1 MIDPTVR
8 EPSRRDHR
16 VRFITLACSAALLAA
31 STPSVFAQT
40 PAAPANAAPEADQTV
55 NLPQFEI
62 TEKPANPYQ
71 SQQAL
76 SSSRV
81 AMQIQDVPQ
90 TISVVSGEFMRDSM
104 GFRMLDAAKYVTP
117 VVESTLP
124 FGGDRYQIRGFQV
137 SQEFIDGSVISGAD
151 GYSMS
156 LAPYN
161 IERIEVIKGPNAIL
175 VPGGS
180 PGGVMNPITK
190 SPLFVNKNSV
200 TLELAEYYGNAIST
214 DINRV
219 LNEKNTI
226 AARLVAAYWRND
238 GYIKEN
244 YRNGWMLAPSV
255 SFKLSSEH
263 TLVVKSEFVLNR
275 ELNLGGLPIDPS
287 VGSNGYARIA
297 PGLPRNW
304 SFGNESDSRRRETQR
319 LSAELLSTWGD
330 HVTSRL
336 YVMGDHVI
344 RDDEGSTNAGL
355 SSAGGGSRNPFTG
368 LYEPGVNWN
377 ATTLTSTSVPITP
390 WNTWVYTRN
399 AGAVYLEYTE
409 AHAKND
415 WAIRY
420 EFPHVKTTT
429 IVGWA
434 ANYSKVHFKSR
445 PAAPRPSVYAWA
457 LDSILYPPYHW
468 PAITPGSSANGTDKW
483 GKQTDTQLYLYETL
497 GLLNDHLDISG
508 GVSRFSGGLKR
519 TDHNGTAVDPV
530 TGNGAYGKYTLN
542 DTAKSLGVVVKP
554 VKPVSLFYSYNE
566 SGGTMPG
573 SLSAGQ
579 NLPSLRVAEGSQNE
593 YGVKTTQ
600 LNGALTASFAWFD
613 ITQKN
618 YPTTNSEYY
627 KLVAEGKFEEAAKL
641 PSSLYLDL
649 NSSGWEF
656 EMTYSWNRNLT
667 ILGNYTKFKMRQP
680 ITETRVRGTPDQ
692 AGALYADYQF
702 TEGFLKG
709 FGVNVGVDYKGDV
722 AGDNASGFTTTT
734 PINGEFVPA
743 RPTFLVAGR
752 VLWNL
757 GFSYRAKEWKAKLQI
772 SNLFN
777 KDYILAAGSRS
788 SLIVGDPMAVKGS
801 ITYDF

>member
-1 MIDPTVR
+1 MNDPYHRT
-8 EPSRRDHR
+8 SRRDHR
-16 VRFITLACSAALLAA
+16 RRLLAA
-31 STPSVFAQT
+31 LCTSAVLASLAQAQT
-40 PAAPANAAPEADQTV
+40 ASSTASATTEPEQTV

-76 SSSRV
+76 SSSRI

-90 TISVVSGEFMRDSM
+90 TISVVSGEFMHDAM

-117 VVESTLP
+117 IVESTLP

-161 IERIEVIKGPNAIL
+161 VERIEVLKGPNAIL

-190 SPLFVNKNSV
+190 SPLWVDKSSV
-200 TLELAEYYGNAIST
+200 MLELAEYYGNAIST
-214 DINRV
+214 DLNRV
-219 LNEKNTI
+219 LNAKGTI
-226 AARLVAAYWRND
+226 AARLVAAYWRNE
-238 GYIKEN
+238 GYIKNN
-244 YRNGWMLAPSV
+244 YRNGWMIAPSV
-255 SFKLSSEH
+255 SFKLSPAH
-263 TLVVKSEFVLNR
+263 TLVLKSEFVLNR

-287 VGSNGYARIA
+287 IGSNGYARIA
-297 PGLPRNW
+297 TGLPRNW
-304 SFGNESDSRRRETQR
+304 SFGDDSDSRRRETQR
-319 LSAELLSTWGD
+319 LSGELLSTWGD

-344 RDDEGSTNAGL
+344 RDDEGATNAGL
-355 SSAGGGSRNPFTG
+355 TNAGGGSRNPYTG

-377 ATTLTSTSVPITP
+377 STTLASTSAPITP
-390 WNTWVYTRN
+390 WPTWVYTRN

-409 AHAKND
+409 AHIKND
-415 WAIRY
+415 YAIRF
-420 EFPHVKTTT
+420 EQPWFKSTS
-429 IVGWA
+429 IVGFA
-434 ANYSKVHFKSR
+434 GNYSKVHFKSR
-445 PAAPRPSVYAWA
+445 PAAPRPSVYAYA
-457 LDSILYPPYHW
+457 LDSILYPPYAW
-468 PAITPGSSANGTDKW
+468 PAITPGGPANGTDKTA
-483 GKQTDTQLYLYETL
+483 KQNDWQFFAYETFSVL
-497 GLLNDHLDISG
+497 QERLQLSG
-508 GVSRFSGGLKR
+508 GISRFSGDLKR
-519 TDHNGTAVDPV
+519 VDTTGTAIDPV
-530 TGNGAYGKYTLN
+530 LGTKYPKYSLT

-554 VKPVSLFYSYNE
+554 VKSVSLFYGYNE

-573 SLSAGQ
+573 SLSAGN
-579 NLPSLRVAEGSQNE
+579 NLPTLRVAEGNQNE

-600 LNGALTASFAWFD
+600 LNGALTASFSYFD
-613 ITQKN
+613 IVQKN

-627 KLVAEGKFEEAAKL
+627 KLVAEGKFDEAAKL

-656 EMTYSWNRNLT
+656 ELTYAVNKNLT
-667 ILGNYTKFKMRQP
+667 LLGNYTKFKMRQP

-692 AGALYADYQF
+692 AGAAYADYRF
-702 TEGFLKG
+702 AEGLLKG
-709 FGVNVGVDYKGDV
+709 FGVNVGVDYKSDV
-722 AGDNASGFTTTT
+722 AGDNASGFTTTA
-734 PINGEFVPA
+734 PINGEFIPA

-752 VLWNL
+752 ILWNL
-757 GFSYRAKEWKAKLQI
+757 GFSYKAKDWKAQIQI
-772 SNLFN
+772 SNLFD

-788 SLIVGDPMAVKGS
+788 ALIVGDPRAVKGS
-801 ITYDF
+801 ITYSF